1 MISSAALHPTGSGL
15 LRNPNPVFP
24 SKCPIRATKGTFGS
38 ASATERAALTAV
50 GCETVPTREF
60 GTRSVGQR
68 YASVGASSLLAL
80 EAQILTLKETIMFL
94 QPMFQDKDNQEASV
108 TKSPNSQS
116 GDTHGL
122 KPSVLNAQRLKS
134 DGADFNSNLEVS
146 ADDFIKLQEEYNKLI
161 LTKHQV

>member
-1 MISSAALHPTGSGL
+1 MLP
-15 LRNPNPVFP
+15 
-24 SKCPIRATKGTFGS
+24 KCPIRATKGTFGS
-38 ASATERAALTAV
+38 ASATERAAFKLLV
-50 GCETVPTREF
+50 KTVPTREF

-122 KPSVLNAQRLKS
+122 KPSVLNAQRLKKEYTP
-134 DGADFNSNLEVS
+134 NNQMTTPSN
-146 ADDFIKLQEEYNKLI
+146 
-161 LTKHQV
+161 